1 MLFYISFGCAARR
14 LDIHVTYTAILQ
26 TARSPPGPT
35 HGHHSVMDSVP
46 RAALTPLWLFRN
58 CRHCSLFML
67 NQAIFPPIAYV
78 AILFWSKLGGKVR
91 GTGLV
96 RHERWGGR
104 RRTGQG
110 CLSQAA
116 GVPACEVHTGAGCR
130 RPSPSVASPPALTQR
145 GRAKGRSL

>member
-1 MLFYISFGCAARR
+1 
-14 LDIHVTYTAILQ
+14 
-26 TARSPPGPT
+26 
-35 HGHHSVMDSVP
+35 MDSVP

-58 CRHCSLFML
+58 CRHCLLFML

-78 AILFWSKLGGKVR
+78 AILFGSKLRGKVR

-116 GVPACEVHTGAGCR
+116 GVRLARSILALAAEGR
-130 RPSPSVASPPALTQR
+130 RPVW
-145 GRAKGRSL
+145 RARLP